1 MESVVKGYV
10 QIVFNNYLLI
20 IEDDLRVSVD
30 KEKKQS

>member
-20 IEDDLRVSVD
+20 IEDDLRVSGD